1 MKAIV
6 KEREKDFSKIKSGKG
21 RVHFSAKKCCVNV
34 GKEMPGGKTEKGL
47 IMQINANNL
56 YQRKLL

>member
-1 MKAIV
+1 MKRAG
-6 KEREKDFSKIKSGKG
+6 KGFLKLLSGIG

-34 GKEMPGGKTEKGL
+34 QKVMPRVKTKGRVV
-47 IMQINANNL
+47 MQINANNL